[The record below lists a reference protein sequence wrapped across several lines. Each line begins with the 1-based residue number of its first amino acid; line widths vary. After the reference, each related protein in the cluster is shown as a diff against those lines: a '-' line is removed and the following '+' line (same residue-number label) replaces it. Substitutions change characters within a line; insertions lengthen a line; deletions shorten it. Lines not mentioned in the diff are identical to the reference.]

1 MKLTFW
7 QRVDLIVRS
16 LTPFLLT
23 LVLVVLAQVPLHIP
37 GFAEVAPILP
47 LMAVYHWA
55 IYRPDLL
62 PAIAVFFAGL
72 LHDALSGMPFGVS
85 AAVFV
90 IVHMVVLSQQVF
102 FQGKSFLIIW
112 LGFSLVA
119 GGAVVMTWLLNA
131 LFFAA
136 ITSVEAA
143 FVQYL
148 VTVGA
153 FPVLAWLL
161 VKWQRSI
168 LAQVE

>member
-1 MKLTFW
+1 MKPTFW
-7 QRVDLIVRS
+7 QRLDLIVRS
-16 LTPFLLT
+16 STPLMLT

-47 LMAVYHWA
+47 LMAVYHWT

-62 PAIAVFFAGL
+62 PAVAVFFAGL
-72 LHDALSGMPFGVS
+72 LHDALSGMPFGIN

-90 IVHMVVLSQQVF
+90 MVHMVVVSQQVF
-102 FQGKSFLIIW
+102 FQGKSFPVIW
-112 LGFSLVA
+112 LGFAMVA
-119 GGAVVMTWLLNA
+119 AGAVVLTWMLHA

-136 ITSVEAA
+136 ITPLEPA
-143 FVQYL
+143 FIQYM

-161 VKWQRSI
+161 TRWQRTI
-168 LAQVE
+168 LAQV

>member
-1 MKLTFW
+1 MKPTFW
-7 QRVDLIVRS
+7 QRLDVIARS
-16 LTPFLLT
+16 MTPFVLT
-23 LVLVVLAQVPLHIP
+23 LAFVVLAQVPLHIP

-62 PAIAVFFAGL
+62 PAVAVFFAGL
-72 LHDALSGMPFGVS
+72 LHDALSGMPFGIN

-90 IVHMVVLSQQVF
+90 IVHMAVMSQQVF
-102 FQGKSFLIIW
+102 FQGKSFPIIW

-119 GGAVVMTWLLNA
+119 AGAVALTWLLNA
-131 LFFAA
+131 MFFAV

-148 VTVGA
+148 VTIGA
-153 FPVLAWLL
+153 FPVLAWILAR
-161 VKWQRSI
+161 WQRSV
-168 LAQVE
+168 LAQV

>member
-1 MKLTFW
+1 MKPTFW
-7 QRVDLIVRS
+7 QRLDVIARS
-16 LTPFLLT
+16 MTPFVLT
-23 LVLVVLAQVPLHIP
+23 LAFVVLAQVPLHIP

-62 PAIAVFFAGL
+62 PAVAVFFAGL
-72 LHDALSGMPFGVS
+72 LHDALSGMPFGIN

-90 IVHMVVLSQQVF
+90 IVHMAVMSQQVF
-102 FQGKSFLIIW
+102 FQGKSFPIIW

-119 GGAVVMTWLLNA
+119 AGAVALTWLLNA
-131 LFFAA
+131 MFFAA

-148 VTVGA
+148 VTIGA
-153 FPVLAWLL
+153 FPVLAWILAR
-161 VKWQRSI
+161 WQRSV
-168 LAQVE
+168 LAQV

>member
-1 MKLTFW
+1 MKPTFW
-7 QRVDLIVRS
+7 QRMDVIVRS

-23 LVLVVLAQVPLHIP
+23 LTFVVLAQVPLHIP
-37 GFAEVAPILP
+37 GFTQVAPVLS

-62 PAIAVFFAGL
+62 PAVAVFFVGL
-72 LHDALSGMPFGVS
+72 LHDALSGMPFGIN

-90 IVHMVVLSQQVF
+90 IVHMVVMSQQVF
-102 FQGKSFLIIW
+102 FQGKSFPVIW

-119 GGAVVMTWLLNA
+119 GGAMVLTWLLNA

-136 ITSVEAA
+136 ITPLDVVS
-143 FVQYL
+143 VQYL

-161 VKWQRSI
+161 TRWQRTI
-168 LAQVE
+168 LAQV

>member
-7 QRVDLIVRS
+7 QRLDWIVRS
-16 LTPFLLT
+16 STPFFLT
-23 LVLVVLAQVPLHIP
+23 MAFVVFAQVPLHIP

-47 LMAVYHWA
+47 LMAVYHWT

-62 PAIAVFFAGL
+62 PATTVFVIGIFY
-72 LHDALSGMPFGVS
+72 DALSGMPFGVN

-90 IVHMVVLSQQVF
+90 IVHMVVMSQQVF
-102 FQGKSFLIIW
+102 FQGKSFPVIW
-112 LGFSLVA
+112 LGFALVSL
-119 GGAVVMTWLLNA
+119 GAVTLTWLLNA
-131 LFFAA
+131 LFFSA

-153 FPVLAWLL
+153 FPLLAWLL
-161 VKWQRSI
+161 SRWQRSI
-168 LAQVE
+168 LAQV

>member
-1 MKLTFW
+1 MKPNFW
-7 QRVDLIVRS
+7 QRVDFVVRA
-16 LTPFLLT
+16 LTPFVLT
-23 LVLVVLAQVPLHIP
+23 LVMVVLAQVPLHIS

-62 PAIAVFFAGL
+62 PAVAAFLAGL
-72 LHDALSGMPFGVS
+72 LHDALSGMPFGVN

-90 IVHMVVLSQQVF
+90 IVHMAVMTQQVF

-112 LGFSLVA
+112 LGFALVA
-119 GGAVVMTWLLNA
+119 GGAVILTWLLNA

-136 ITSVEAA
+136 IASVEAA

-148 VTVGA
+148 VTVGV

-161 VKWQRSI
+161 VRWQRSI
-168 LAQVE
+168 LSQV

>member
-1 MKLTFW
+1 MKLSFL
-7 QRVDLIVRS
+7 QRVDLLVRS

-62 PAIAVFFAGL
+62 PALAVFLAGL
-72 LHDALSGMPFGVS
+72 LHDALSGMPFGVN

-90 IVHMVVLSQQVF
+90 LVHMTVLSQQVF
-102 FQGKSFLIIW
+102 FQGKSFLIMW
-112 LGFSLVA
+112 LGFALVA
-119 GGAVVMTWLLNA
+119 GGAVFLTWVLNA

-136 ITSVEAA
+136 IAAPEAVV
-143 FVQYL
+143 VQYL
-148 VTVGA
+148 VTVGV
-153 FPVLAWLL
+153 FPLLAWGL
-161 VKWQRSI
+161 VRWQRSI
-168 LAQVE
+168 LAQM

>member
-1 MKLTFW
+1 MKPTFW
-7 QRVDLIVRS
+7 QRMDVIARS

-23 LVLVVLAQVPLHIP
+23 LAFVVLAQVPLHIP
-37 GFAEVAPILP
+37 GFTQVAPIVS

-62 PAIAVFFAGL
+62 PAVAVFFVGL
-72 LHDALSGMPFGVS
+72 LHDALSGMPFGIN

-90 IVHMVVLSQQVF
+90 IVHMVVMSQQVF
-102 FQGKSFLIIW
+102 FQGKSFPVIW

-119 GGAVVMTWLLNA
+119 GGAMGLTWLLNA

-136 ITSVEAA
+136 ITPLDVVA
-143 FVQYL
+143 VQYL

-161 VKWQRSI
+161 TRWQRTI
-168 LAQVE
+168 LAQV

>member
-1 MKLTFW
+1 MKPTFW
-7 QRVDLIVRS
+7 QRLDVIARA
-16 LTPFLLT
+16 LTPFILT
-23 LVLVVLAQVPLHIP
+23 LTFVVLAQVPLHIP

-62 PAIAVFFAGL
+62 PAVAVFFAGL
-72 LHDALSGMPFGVS
+72 FHDALSGMPFGVN

-90 IVHMVVLSQQVF
+90 IVHMGVMSQQVF
-102 FQGKSFLIIW
+102 FQGKSFPIIW

-119 GGAVVMTWLLNA
+119 AGAVVLTWLLNA

-148 VTVGA
+148 VTIGA

-161 VKWQRSI
+161 TRWQRSI
-168 LAQVE
+168 LAQV

>member
-1 MKLTFW
+1 MKPTFW
-7 QRVDLIVRS
+7 QRLDVIVRCS
-16 LTPFLLT
+16 TPFLLT
-23 LVLVVLAQVPLHIP
+23 LAFVVLAQVPLHIP

-62 PAIAVFFAGL
+62 PAVAVFFAGL
-72 LHDALSGMPFGVS
+72 LHDALSGMPFGVN

-90 IVHMVVLSQQVF
+90 IVHMAVMSQQVF
-102 FQGKSFLIIW
+102 FQGKSFPVIW

-119 GGAVVMTWLLNA
+119 AGAVVLTWLLNA

-136 ITSVEAA
+136 LTSFEAA

-161 VKWQRSI
+161 TRWQRSI
-168 LAQVE
+168 LAQV

>member
-1 MKLTFW
+1 MRSLFW
-7 QRVDLIVRS
+7 QRVDFIARS

-23 LVLVVLAQVPLHIP
+23 LVLVVLGQVPLHIP

-62 PAIAVFFAGL
+62 PAVGVFFAGL
-72 LHDALSGMPFGVS
+72 IQDALSGMPFGVN

-90 IVHMVVLSQQVF
+90 AVHMIVVSQQIF

-112 LGFSLVA
+112 LGFCMVA
-119 GGAVVMTWLLNA
+119 AGAVAMIWILNA

-136 ITSVEAA
+136 MASVEAA
-143 FVQYL
+143 FFQYM
-148 VTVGA
+148 VTVGF
-153 FPVLAWLL
+153 FPVLALIL
-161 VKWQRSI
+161 VRWQRTV
-168 LAQVE
+168 LAQI

>member
-1 MKLTFW
+1 MKSTFW
-7 QRVDLIVRS
+7 QRLDWIVRS
-16 LTPFLLT
+16 STPFFLT
-23 LVLVVLAQVPLHIP
+23 LAFVVFAQVPLHIP

-47 LMAVYHWA
+47 LMAVYHWT

-62 PAIAVFFAGL
+62 PAVAVFFVGL
-72 LHDALSGMPFGVS
+72 LHDALSGMPFGVN

-90 IVHMVVLSQQVF
+90 VVHMVVMSQQVF
-102 FQGKSFLIIW
+102 FQGKSFPVIW

-119 GGAVVMTWLLNA
+119 AGAVTLAWLLNA
-131 LFFAA
+131 LFFSA

-143 FVQYL
+143 FVQYI

-161 VKWQRSI
+161 ARWQRSI
-168 LAQVE
+168 LAQV

>member
-1 MKLTFW
+1 MKPTFW
-7 QRVDLIVRS
+7 QRMDVIARS

-23 LVLVVLAQVPLHIP
+23 LTFVVLAQVPLHIP
-37 GFAEVAPILP
+37 GFAQVAPILS

-62 PAIAVFFAGL
+62 PAVAVFFVGL
-72 LHDALSGMPFGVS
+72 LHDALSGMPFGIN

-90 IVHMVVLSQQVF
+90 IVHMVVMSQQVF
-102 FQGKSFLIIW
+102 FQGKSFPVIW

-119 GGAVVMTWLLNA
+119 GGAMVLTWLLNA

-136 ITSVEAA
+136 ITPLEVTS
-143 FVQYL
+143 VQYL

-161 VKWQRSI
+161 TRWQRTI
-168 LAQVE
+168 LAQV

>member
-7 QRVDLIVRS
+7 QRLDLIVRFS
-16 LTPFLLT
+16 TPFILT
-23 LVLVVLAQVPLHIP
+23 LAFVVLAQVPLHLP

-47 LMAVYHWA
+47 LMAVYHWT

-62 PAIAVFFAGL
+62 PAVAVFVAGL
-72 LHDALSGMPFGVS
+72 LHDALSGMPFGVN

-90 IVHMVVLSQQVF
+90 IVHMVVMSQQVF
-102 FQGKSFLIIW
+102 FQGKSFPVIW
-112 LGFSLVA
+112 MGFTLVA
-119 GGAVVMTWLLNA
+119 AGAVVLTWLLNA
-131 LFFAA
+131 LIFSA

-148 VTVGA
+148 VTIGA

-161 VKWQRSI
+161 TRWQRSV
-168 LAQVE
+168 LAQV